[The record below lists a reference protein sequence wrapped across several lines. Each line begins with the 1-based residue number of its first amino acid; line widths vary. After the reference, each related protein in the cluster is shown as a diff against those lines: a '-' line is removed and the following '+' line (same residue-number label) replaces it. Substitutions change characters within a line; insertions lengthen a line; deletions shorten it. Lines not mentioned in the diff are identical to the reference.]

1 MCYVTNLDYKTYAC
15 KLACPKTC
23 SDITF
28 TWLEHART
36 STKSRHI
43 IGAQNRGSYWDNV
56 TVYPYNRYIT
66 GTNLH
71 TTLKH
76 LRAGTSNAVNKAVQ
90 AQLSCSVFICHWC
103 RYQKVLESYWPGTG
117 TDYDHHA
124 YPRVASNSSIV

>member
-1 MCYVTNLDYKTYAC
+1 MFATQFNPNQPNQCLTASPVRARERQIR
-15 KLACPKTC
+15 APKQGILGFLC
-23 SDITF
+23 
-28 TWLEHART
+28 RV
-36 STKSRHI
+36 
-43 IGAQNRGSYWDNV
+43 SYWDNV

-103 RYQKVLESYWPGTG
+103 RYQKVLETYLHRRVLEPLPGG
-117 TDYDHHA
+117 ILLESCKGC
-124 YPRVASNSSIV
+124 VAACFGAR